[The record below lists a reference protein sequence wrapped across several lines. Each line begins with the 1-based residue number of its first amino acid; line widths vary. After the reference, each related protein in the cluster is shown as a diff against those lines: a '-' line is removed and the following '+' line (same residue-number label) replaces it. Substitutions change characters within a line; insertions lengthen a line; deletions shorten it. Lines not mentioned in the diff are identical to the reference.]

1 MHIMN
6 SADYKALDDT
16 ELLPLIGK
24 DEAAYSELIS
34 RHIGTVRRLAHLYSL
49 NPSDCDDLVSEGIVG
64 LLNAVRTFDGSKG
77 ASFSTYAYACANNR
91 ILTALKKSSR
101 IRGCEENI
109 DDYNLEGEASPESIV
124 INREE
129 IGEVFSLI
137 EKGLSKTEKRVFE
150 EYLSGSSY
158 QETAARLGISLKS
171 VDNALLR
178 VRRKLRSKLR

>member
-1 MHIMN
+1 MLQ
-6 SADYKALDDT
+6 ADYKALDDT
-16 ELLPLIGK
+16 CLISLIGK

-34 RHIGTVRRLAHLYSL
+34 RHIGTVRRLAHLYSS

-77 ASFSTYAYACANNR
+77 ASFSTYAYACVNNR
-91 ILTALKKSSR
+91 ILNALKKSSR
-101 IRGCEENI
+101 IINCEENI
-109 DDYNLEGEASPESIV
+109 DNLNLEGSATPESIV

-129 IGEVFSLI
+129 LGEVFSLI
-137 EKGLSKTEKRVFE
+137 EKGLSKTEKSVFE

-158 QETAARLGISLKS
+158 QEIAARLGLSLKS
-171 VDNALLR
+171 VDNALMR